1 MNKKVILELT
11 NAYGSAYCAS
21 EGERINITKIQI
33 DHDFTHDYEEEPY
46 NYSTE
51 FACIVVAFI
60 DFNDMYSIL
69 VKNFLEQDRDHDTL
83 IIKCDLMQYIK
94 KLNKRT
100 NKELINDLCHAY
112 KTIKMAGHRRPDEI
126 YYQSDRGKI
135 DEYCI
140 HSLWEAAVGDV
151 KECTYEFS
159 NLVEDSEEASE

>member
-21 EGERINITKIQI
+21 EGERINITHI
-33 DHDFTHDYEEEPY
+33 DCGSSNMDDIYD
-46 NYSTE
+46 YSTE

-60 DFNDMYSIL
+60 DFNDMYSIQ
-69 VKNFLEQDRDHDTL
+69 VKRFLENDKDHDTL

-126 YYQSDRGKI
+126 YYQSDRGKV